1 MHRPSLRLRMLIVF
15 VLVGAGLI
23 SCGDGG
29 EEAVTT
35 QSAVTTQPVATTQPV
50 VTTQPAATTTTT
62 QPPGL
67 PFGDELQAIVD
78 GAVEADDA
86 IGYSL
91 AVMVPGYETWV
102 GVAGEAEPGVPVTA
116 EMSFSAGSIAK
127 NFIAALVLQLAEEGK
142 LSVDDQLAD
151 WLPSYGNVD
160 ESITIRQL
168 LNHTSGV
175 ARIVR
180 HPDFWSTVFTEP
192 DREWTDAELLSR
204 FLAEPYFPAGTAWQY
219 SNAGYIL
226 LGQIIE
232 SSTGATVSVELRDRF
247 FEPLQLDTAFY
258 FFEEPAPGVVA
269 EGWFDISRY
278 VPAADPTPGELE
290 PYSEF
295 PWTGTMP
302 EAGGVFA
309 SPEDLAAW
317 ARALYHER
325 IVLSAD
331 SMDQMLDF
339 VPVGPDAE
347 ESPLL
352 SGYGLGAVAY
362 QPELFGGALVVGHS
376 GGDPFYSAVSLY
388 LPEYG
393 VTIGAAENTETE
405 DAFGLAIMQVIDVIT
420 QHVAP
425 IG

>member
-1 MHRPSLRLRMLIVF
+1 MLIVC
-15 VLVGAGLI
+15 VLVGAGLTA
-23 SCGDGG
+23 CGDGG
-29 EEAVTT
+29 EEA
-35 QSAVTTQPVATTQPV
+35 A
-50 VTTQPAATTTTT
+50 TTQPAAMTQPTATTTTR
-62 QPPGL
+62 QPPVL
-67 PFGDELQAIVD
+67 PFGAELQSIVD
-78 GAVEADDA
+78 GAVAPDDA

-116 EMSFSAGSIAK
+116 EMSFSAGSITK

-151 WLPSYGNVD
+151 WIPSYGNVD
-160 ESITIRQL
+160 ETITIRQL

-180 HPDFWSTVFTEP
+180 HPDFWSTVFAEP
-192 DREWTDAELLSR
+192 DREWTDADLLSR
-204 FLAEPYFPAGTAWQY
+204 FLTEPYFPAGTSWHY

-232 SSTGATVSVELRDRF
+232 SSTGSTVSVELRDRF
-247 FEPLQLDTAFY
+247 FEPLHMDTAFY

-278 VPAADPTPGELE
+278 APEADPAPGVLE

-295 PWTGTMP
+295 PSTGTMP
-302 EAGGVFA
+302 EAGAGGVFA

-317 ARALYHER
+317 ARALYHDR

-339 VPVGPDAE
+339 VPLGPDAE

-352 SGYGLGAVAY
+352 SGYGLGAVTY
-362 QPELFGGALVVGHS
+362 QPEVFGGALVIGHS
-376 GGDPFYSAVSLY
+376 GGDPFYSAVSVY

-393 VTIGAAENTETE
+393 VTIGAAENTATE
-405 DAFGLAIMQVIDVIT
+405 DAFGLAMMQVVDVIT
-420 QHVAP
+420 QHLEP